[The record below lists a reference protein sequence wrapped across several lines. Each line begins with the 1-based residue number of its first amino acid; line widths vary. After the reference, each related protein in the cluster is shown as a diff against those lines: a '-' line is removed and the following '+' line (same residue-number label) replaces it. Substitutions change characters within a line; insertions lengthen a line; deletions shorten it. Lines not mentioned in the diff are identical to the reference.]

1 MRARDFLLLPLLAIL
16 SSPANAA
23 DADTAIG
30 WTNPDW
36 LNFHAQNTDIVQHT
50 PGFSAQY
57 SGPHSLNSAGETKE
71 TVSVDFLVGARLWN
85 GGELHADAL
94 VWQGFGLSHTT
105 GALAF
110 PNGEAFKAG
119 TTSPNEMLSRLF
131 VRHTV
136 GFGGEQEDVPDGPL
150 ALAGKQDI
158 SRLTLTIGRMS
169 FLDIFDR
176 NTYAG
181 DPRTQFMNW
190 ALMAN
195 LAWDYGQDSIGYS
208 LGATAELNQPDWTLR
223 YGFFEMPAYI
233 NAGNVGSGNG
243 GEDQFLTHP
252 ARGSF
257 EPIFKSYAMAA
268 EFEKRY
274 RAITRPGAV
283 RLLAWLDDASR
294 DTFQAATAVL
304 LTQGPNADISSV
316 QGYHHSYGFGLN
328 WEQGVTDSVGMFSRL
343 GWNNGTAQALEF
355 ADANWSASV
364 GVSIQGNAWNR
375 ANDTIGVGGV
385 ISGLSPA
392 LRNYL
397 IAGGLGIE
405 LGDGALN
412 YAPEK
417 ALDAYYNF
425 QWVKGI
431 YATADYQRV
440 ANPGANR
447 ARGPVNILGFRFHC
461 EL

>member
-1 MRARDFLLLPLLAIL
+1 MRIRYLLPLPIVAVL
-16 SSPANAA
+16 SCPASAA
-23 DADTAIG
+23 EPETMLG
-30 WTNPDW
+30 WSVPDW
-36 LNFHAQNTDIVQHT
+36 LNFHAQNTDIVQTTAHF
-50 PGFSAQY
+50 PAQY
-57 SGPHSLNSAGETKE
+57 SGPHSLSNVGETKQ
-71 TVSVDFLVGARLWN
+71 TISVDFLAGARLWN

-131 VRHTV
+131 VRQTI
-136 GFGGEQEDVPDGPL
+136 GLGGEQEDVPDGPL

-158 SRLTLTIGRMS
+158 SRLTLTVGRMS
-169 FLDIFDR
+169 FLDVFDH

-195 LAWDYGQDSIGYS
+195 LTWDYGQDSIGYS

-233 NAGNVGSGNG
+233 NAGNAGSGNG

-257 EPIFKSYAMAA
+257 APIAKSYAMAT
-268 EFEKRY
+268 EFEQRY
-274 RAITRPGAV
+274 SVNAHPGAV

-294 DTFQAATAVL
+294 DTFWAATAIL
-304 LTQGPNADISSV
+304 QAQGPNADLSSV
-316 QGYHHSYGFGLN
+316 QGYHHSYGLGVN
-328 WEQGVTDSVGMFSRL
+328 WEQEVAEDVGLFSRL
-343 GWNNGTAQALEF
+343 GWNNGKAQALEF
-355 ADANWSASV
+355 ADANWSASF
-364 GVSIQGNAWNR
+364 GVSIKGSAWNR
-375 ANDTIGVGGV
+375 ANDTLGVGGAV
-385 ISGLSPA
+385 SGLSRD
-392 LRNYL
+392 LRKYL
-397 IAGGLGIE
+397 MAGGLGIE
-405 LGDGALN
+405 LGDGALD

-417 ALDAYYNF
+417 ALDTYYDF
-425 QWVKGI
+425 QLWKGVQ
-431 YATADYQRV
+431 ATFDYQFI
-440 ANPGANR
+440 ANPGTNR
-447 ARGPVNILGFRFHC
+447 ARGPANVLGFRFHG
-461 EL
+461 EW